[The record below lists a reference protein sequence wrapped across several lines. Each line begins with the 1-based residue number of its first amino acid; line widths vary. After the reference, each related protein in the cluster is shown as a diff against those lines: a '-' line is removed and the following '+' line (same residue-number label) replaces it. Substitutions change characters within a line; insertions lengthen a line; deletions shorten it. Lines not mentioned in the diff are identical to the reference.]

1 MEQLEEKLQWQKPKK
16 LRGRPS
22 LPSRP
27 SASRPISAP
36 KRRSE
41 GEAEG
46 RERKRQKKLWVDVYK
61 VYIYT
66 SWYLNVIYWVLMK
79 RWDIEPTI

>member
-16 LRGRPS
+16 LRARPS

-46 RERKRQKKLWVDVYK
+46 RERKRQKKLWVDVYTI
-61 VYIYT
+61 YIY
-66 SWYLNVIYWVLMK
+66 IYIYIMVSKCDLLGFNGNY
-79 RWDIEPTI
+79 DGI

>member
-1 MEQLEEKLQWQKPKK
+1 MWSNFEEKLQWQKPKK

-27 SASRPISAP
+27 SGSRPSGTAP

-46 RERKRQKKLWVDVYK
+46 RERKRQKKLFWWMSIQ
-61 VYIYT
+61 YIYIL
-66 SWYLNVIYWVLMK
+66 YICNGI
-79 RWDIEPTI
+79 

>member
-1 MEQLEEKLQWQKPKK
+1 VEQLEEKLQWQKPKK
-16 LRGRPS
+16 LRARPS
-22 LPSRP
+22 LP

-46 RERKRQKKLWVDVYK
+46 RERKRQKKLWVDVYT
-61 VYIYT
+61 VYIY
-66 SWYLNVIYWVLMK
+66 YIYIMVSKCDLLGFNGNY
-79 RWDIEPTI
+79 DGI